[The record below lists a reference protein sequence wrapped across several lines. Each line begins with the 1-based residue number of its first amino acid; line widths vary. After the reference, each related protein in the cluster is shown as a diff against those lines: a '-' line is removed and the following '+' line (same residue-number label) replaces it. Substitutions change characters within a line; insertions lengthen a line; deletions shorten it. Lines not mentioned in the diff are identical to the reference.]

1 MFIIMRK
8 QHFLQKKLLLLCAFA
23 FVLSTPCLQA
33 SLALKAPKRLSL
45 FQPDNPTPL
54 PNLYLS
60 GYTSINQSSQTVLA
74 NYNGDK
80 PLPPASLT
88 KLMTLYIAY
97 DYIKQGLLQLD
108 EKVTISK
115 KAWKTEG
122 SRMFLEPET
131 HVPVE
136 QLLQGISVVSGN
148 DASVAIAEH
157 IAGSEQKFVKLMN
170 EKVTAL
176 KLANTHFANATG
188 LPDKA
193 HYSTPYDMS
202 LIGINLVND
211 HPEVLE
217 HTKMKTMTYGNITQN
232 NRNRLLWS
240 DDHVYGLK
248 TGHTQEAGYCLVA
261 AAKRNGQTIIATA
274 FGARTEKARD
284 SAVKKLL
291 NHAESQFRNVSV
303 THDKNIPKA
312 RTWYGKTAYVT
323 PSLQSTLHLSVPHND
338 VQKLSMKVSLD
349 ESIQAPLKKGD
360 SIGSYRVYLDGT
372 LIREIPLISS
382 TDVPV
387 CSILGRLIDW
397 ISLKLTNAYQ
407 FFTAR

>member
-1 MFIIMRK
+1 MPVNSREQHIIQK
-8 QHFLQKKLLLLCAFA
+8 IFLLFCTIASIFL
-23 FVLSTPCLQA
+23 TPCPDA
-33 SLALKAPKRLSL
+33 SIGIKSTKRSSL
-45 FQPDNPTPL
+45 FRPNNPAPL

-60 GYTSINQSSQTVLA
+60 GYTSINQSSQTILA
-74 NYNGDK
+74 NHNGDK

-97 DYIKQGLLQLD
+97 DYIKLGLLKLD
-108 EKVTISK
+108 EKVMISK

-122 SRMFLEPET
+122 SRMFLEPGT

-136 QLLQGISVVSGN
+136 KLLQGISVVSGN

-157 IAGSEQKFVKLMN
+157 VAGSEQKFVKLMN
-170 EKVTAL
+170 EKVLEL

-188 LPDKA
+188 LPDKT

-217 HTKMKTMTYGNITQN
+217 HTKIKTMTYANITQN

-240 DDHVYGLK
+240 NDNVYGLK

-274 FGARTEKARD
+274 FGARSEKARD
-284 SAVKKLL
+284 SAVQKLL

-303 THDKNIPKA
+303 TYDKNIPKA
-312 RTWYGKTAYVT
+312 RTWYGKTAYIT
-323 PSLQSTLHLSVPHND
+323 PSLQSTLHLSVPHSD
-338 VQKLSMKVSLD
+338 VQKLSMKVSLN
-349 ESIQAPLKKGD
+349 EAIHAPLKKGD
-360 SIGSYRVYLDGT
+360 AIGSYRVFLDGT
-372 LIREIPLISS
+372 LIREIPLIS
-382 TDVPV
+382 TNDVPV
-387 CSILGRLIDW
+387 CNVLGQLFDW
-397 ISLKLTNAYQ
+397 ISIKLSYVYQ
-407 FFTAR
+407 FFAAR